1 MGGKYYCKLADW
13 LMMHAY
19 CYLSPGASPPPDTF
33 TFLIGVVGADVWVR
47 VMLRVSHA
55 YRIISSFVKKLVQF
69 KGATE
74 LYYLRMWVML
84 REVH

>member
-1 MGGKYYCKLADW
+1 MGAEEYRKLADW

-19 CYLSPGASPPPDTF
+19 YYLSGGASPPPNTF
-33 TFLIGVVGADVWVR
+33 TFLIGVVVGADVRVK

-55 YRIISSFVKKLVQF
+55 YRIKYHPLLKKLF
-69 KGATE
+69 NSREPTH
-74 LYYLRMWVML
+74 LRMWVML